1 MYGTL
6 VSLGNIH
13 PTQDTTTWSA
23 DDFTPAMP
31 PADQQIQFASFLI
44 LVALFISLL
53 LKADDIDKAEQKKNN
68 GKKWP

>member
-13 PTQDTTTWSA
+13 PMQDTTTWQ
-23 DDFTPAMP
+23 DFTPAMP
-31 PADQQIQFASFLI
+31 PTDQQISFASFLI
-44 LVALFISLL
+44 LVALFITLL
-53 LKADDIDKAEQKKNN
+53 LKADDIDKAEQEKNN